1 MAMLGNGEGHSKLPR
16 AHKRRTRSKVCSNC
30 RRKKI
35 KCDRQKPCENCVNSH
50 LEDSCNYKDNICSGS
65 SSNKEKVTVE
75 EGGFF
80 FNQDRDVELQYLKKQ
95 IADLKKQIHSSDKD
109 KKYKYSDS
117 TEESDVEF
125 NLYKMPGANLL
136 GFQSVVLNR
145 PLSWSSSSKN
155 DIALSLMWLY
165 IKKRKSSEYLKS
177 TSTNNPLNNIISE
190 SEVQTIVNTI
200 NEKRHS
206 PDIVFRK
213 MTLLQS
219 EFRDLVPVLVSTSI
233 FNDEIVSRETKN
245 PNFIGMRL
253 LDTTDYDK
261 LSKQICE
268 NLPQKNI
275 TWDLIGFFFEFLY
288 PSMPFLD
295 ECEFIKEVRR
305 IADLEKENA
314 TKNELFKSL
323 NVEKRL
329 DFAYLGI
336 LLLLIHL
343 SHLCIRRG
351 GDDGTKTVRP
361 DKPSWTETHKW
372 AKETSPE
379 PNTFALAVR
388 CLSVFDFYNKTRFSV
403 LQCAMFI
410 RLLKMYAPELGDA
423 VLAGDSQV
431 HDSILIQIAY
441 SLDLNRE
448 PELFES
454 SSLNEKRNSLIRKIW
469 WYLAITDTVS
479 SSEYGNSL
487 LISEKTFDTKCPF
500 IKLGNAT
507 ISNYALEN
515 KVLDNYQLLAL
526 LNSRQREILEGI
538 LDMKSSVETKMLD
551 AQLQDFE
558 NLVCDRL
565 GDLLG
570 YICQGAN
577 LDSSAIPRLSY
588 LISCKC
594 FIMSIYFNMAIICER
609 HRSNGLSFVYLKKAL
624 AIIMIDLLPNA
635 RSILSTSNGACGLIV
650 TPKIELWLHKASQVL
665 VCVIIHLN
673 ILGRRLQLDPY
684 HEQLMKQDS
693 NYQKNNERIIL
704 AMENYKTCGQIC
716 LKSLDPII
724 DVYYYGW
731 VINSAHSFL
740 YQNSCGEDLF
750 KTIINNPLIASLH
763 SYNNKEVND
772 LIDISES
779 FLGTVDN
786 QESAPTSLTDNMFS
800 LIGDHR
806 AANPGWPEIN
816 DIYPILDS
824 SYNNTSEPF
833 PTIFSI
839 FDIMEKEYPTIMTD
853 ETLGSAIR

>member
-1 MAMLGNGEGHSKLPR
+1 MLGNGAGPSKLPR
-16 AHKRRTRSKVCSNC
+16 TYKRRTRTKVCSNC

-35 KCDRQKPCENCVNSH
+35 KCNRQKPCENCVNSH
-50 LEDSCNYKDNICSGS
+50 LEDSCEYKDNVYSGNS
-65 SSNKEKVTVE
+65 INQKKETVRE
-75 EGGFF
+75 AGFIL
-80 FNQDRDVELQYLKKQ
+80 NQDKDIELQYSKKQ
-95 IADLKKQIHSSDKD
+95 IADSKKHINSARKD
-109 KKYKYSDS
+109 KS
-117 TEESDVEF
+117 F
-125 NLYKMPGANLL
+125 NLSSNTGEADVVFNLFKMPSVNLL
-136 GFQSVVLNR
+136 GYQSIVSNR

-177 TSTNNPLNNIISE
+177 TSTNNPLSNIVSE

-206 PDIVFRK
+206 PDILFRK

-219 EFRDLVPVLVSTSI
+219 EFKDLVPVSVSRSI
-233 FNDEIVSRETKN
+233 LTDEIVTRETKN
-245 PNFIGMRL
+245 PSFIGMRL
-253 LDTTDYDK
+253 LDTTNYDK
-261 LSKQICE
+261 LSKKICE
-268 NLPQKNI
+268 HLPQQNI
-275 TWDLIGFFFEFLY
+275 TWDLIEFFFEYLY

-295 ECEFIKEVRR
+295 ECEFIKEIRR
-305 IADLEKENA
+305 ITDSESENA
-314 TKNELFKSL
+314 ARNEFFKSL

-336 LLLLIHL
+336 LLSLIQL
-343 SHLCIRRG
+343 SHLCLRR
-351 GDDGTKTVRP
+351 DEDHKKKNVRP
-361 DKPSWTETHKW
+361 DKLSWTETHKW
-372 AKETSPE
+372 AKETSPNPE
-379 PNTFALAVR
+379 TLSLAVR
-388 CLSVFDFYNKTRFSV
+388 CLSMFDFYSKTHFPV

-410 RLLKMYAPELGDA
+410 RMFELYTPELGDT

-469 WYLAITDTVS
+469 WYLVVTDTVS

-487 LISEKTFDTKCPF
+487 LISEKTYDTKCPF
-500 IKLGNAT
+500 SKLGNAT
-507 ISNYALEN
+507 ISNYTLEN
-515 KVLDNYQLLAL
+515 KIFDNYQLLAVL
-526 LNSRQREILEGI
+526 TDKQRKILEGI
-538 LDMKSSVETKMLD
+538 LDLKSCVKMKLLE
-551 AQLQDFE
+551 AQLEDFE

-565 GDLLG
+565 GGLLS
-570 YICQGAN
+570 YNCQDSRLA
-577 LDSSAIPRLSY
+577 SSAIPRLSY

-594 FIMSIYFNMAIICER
+594 FVMSVYFNMAIICER
-609 HRSNGLSFVYLKKAL
+609 HKSNGLSFTYLKKAL

-635 RSILSTSNGACGLIV
+635 RSILNTLNGACGLIV

-673 ILGRRLQLDPY
+673 ILGRRLQSDSY
-684 HEQLMKQDS
+684 HEQLMNSDS
-693 NYQKNNERIIL
+693 SYRENNERITI
-704 AMENYKTCGQIC
+704 AIEYYKACGQFC
-716 LKSLDPII
+716 LKSLNPITDI
-724 DVYYYGW
+724 YYYGW

-750 KTIINNPLIASLH
+750 NTIKNNPLISSLH
-763 SYNNKEVND
+763 SYNNKEVSE
-772 LIDISES
+772 LIAISKGFLETADNVES
-779 FLGTVDN
+779 T
-786 QESAPTSLTDNMFS
+786 PTFTDSMFS
-800 LIGDHR
+800 SIGDDR
-806 AANPGWPEIN
+806 AANQGWPEIN
-816 DIYPILDS
+816 DVPPIFDA

-853 ETLGSAIR
+853 ELVGPAIR